1 MSVYYDKI
9 LGKFRD
15 KSVSGG
21 GSGSQPFAFTA
32 DNYTAL
38 LAKTGMVS
46 GDVAYVSNSQGTQWL
61 PGTVGGNYYANGI
74 YLYTSG
80 SWTSDRNAISYEL
93 HLDDERLDAL
103 EASLSNLD
111 LDDLTD
117 VNTGLPAAPTEADDG
132 KLLFYDNDNG
142 LWITDDAVTHG
153 TSVINAKKSSAG
165 TIAKGLPVY
174 LIGFD
179 SDLHTVE
186 LANAT
191 SSATMPVI
199 GFTAEVLDNT
209 NSKHITTFGKVTGV
223 DTSSAVS
230 TLNPNGETWAVND
243 ALYLSTTN
251 GGLTK
256 TRPTG
261 GTVLI
266 QRVAKILKVAA
277 SGGQFFVFNT
287 ARTAGLPNLST
298 DKLWLGDSNG
308 IPQEVDK
315 STIVGSTSPLT
326 IKGDLYTYDTADAR
340 LPIGTDGQS
349 LVADSTQTTGLKWKN
364 LPGQSTGS
372 GTKVL
377 VQGQMNTTQSFTST
391 AERIDYVDST
401 LDVNNEWDNTTHRF
415 TVAASGAGVYSFTNT
430 LFINNAGGWI
440 QIFCKKNGVTQRITG
455 TDLASSW
462 DTPEGTT
469 NIDLVVGDYVEFWA
483 DSTTNFTM
491 DATWYSLNNFQIT
504 KIGDSVTIYN
514 APTDPR
520 VTSVTSIGT
529 LIVDSSTTDQS
540 IITAQSGALTIAA
553 PTGTPVHG
561 RKLIIRLKD
570 NGTARALTWNAI
582 FQVIG
587 VTLPTTTA
595 VNKTIYVGLIY
606 NTTDTKWDVI
616 AIKEQA

>member
-103 EASLSNLD
+103 EASS
-111 LDDLTD
+111 
-117 VNTGLPAAPTEADDG
+117 
-132 KLLFYDNDNG
+132 
-142 LWITDDAVTHG
+142 
-153 TSVINAKKSSAG
+153 
-165 TIAKGLPVY
+165 
-174 LIGFD
+174 
-179 SDLHTVE
+179 
-186 LANAT
+186 
-191 SSATMPVI
+191 
-199 GFTAEVLDNT
+199 
-209 NSKHITTFGKVTGV
+209 
-223 DTSSAVS
+223 
-230 TLNPNGETWAVND
+230 
-243 ALYLSTTN
+243 
-251 GGLTK
+251 
-256 TRPTG
+256 
-261 GTVLI
+261 
-266 QRVAKILKVAA
+266 
-277 SGGQFFVFNT
+277 
-287 ARTAGLPNLST
+287 
-298 DKLWLGDSNG
+298 
-308 IPQEVDK
+308 
-315 STIVGSTSPLT
+315 SPLT
-326 IKGDLYTYDTADAR
+326 IKGDLYTYDTASAR

-401 LDVNNEWDNTTHRF
+401 LDVNGEWDNTTHRF
-415 TVAASGAGVYSFTNT
+415 TVAASGAGVYSFTNQ
-430 LFINNAGGWI
+430 LFVNNSGGWI
-440 QIFCKKNGVTQRITG
+440 QIFCKKNGVTQRITA
-455 TDLASSW
+455 TDLTSTW

-469 NIDLVVGDYVEFWA
+469 NLELAVGDYVDFWA

-491 DATWYSLNNFQIT
+491 DASWYALNNFQIT

-520 VTSVTSIGT
+520 VTSVTSVGT

-553 PTGTPVHG
+553 PTGTPVQG